1 MHLIALMIGVAF
13 QTPAPASVAV
23 LSECDASSDVV
34 AQAPR
39 DAALEVHYSIAGA
52 PTCYLVTGTLQG
64 KPVRGFVLDRQV
76 DSVVAFEKSRVQTEQ
91 TAFKAP
97 PVIEAPAPP
106 PADPVK
112 TTDSAKTAAV
122 VTAKAPEEKKPAPK
136 HPKVDM

>member
-13 QTPAPASVAV
+13 QAPAPASVAV

-97 PVIEAPAPP
+97 PVIDAPAPP

-112 TTDSAKTAAV
+112 PADSAKTDATVA
-122 VTAKAPEEKKPAPK
+122 AKAAETKKPAPK
-136 HPKVDM
+136 RPKVEM

>member
-1 MHLIALMIGVAF
+1 MHLIALMIGVAL
-13 QTPAPASVAV
+13 QTPAPASIAV
-23 LSECDASSDVV
+23 MSECDASSDVV

-39 DAALEVHYSIAGA
+39 DAAFEVHYSIAGA

-64 KPVRGFVLDRQV
+64 KPVRGFVLDRQI

-97 PVIEAPAPP
+97 PLIEAPAP

-112 TTDSAKTAAV
+112 TADSAKTAPV

>member
-97 PVIEAPAPP
+97 PVIDAPAP

-112 TTDSAKTAAV
+112 PADSAKTDATVA
-122 VTAKAPEEKKPAPK
+122 AKAAETKKPAPK
-136 HPKVDM
+136 RPKVEM